1 MKIHEIIGSAQPV
14 HRGKSLTESNAVPAG
29 EAGRA
34 ILTEA
39 LSKPHQP
46 SGEPLTPKMRLK
58 EFLLLLNQKQAITID
73 ALATRQA
80 DDGTRSAHT

>member
-14 HRGKSLTESNAVPAG
+14 QRGKSLTESRAVPAG

-34 ILTEA
+34 ILAEA

-46 SGEPLTPKMRLK
+46 STDPQAPKMRLK
-58 EFLLLLNQKQAITID
+58 EFLLLQASC
-73 ALATRQA
+73 
-80 DDGTRSAHT
+80 GNP